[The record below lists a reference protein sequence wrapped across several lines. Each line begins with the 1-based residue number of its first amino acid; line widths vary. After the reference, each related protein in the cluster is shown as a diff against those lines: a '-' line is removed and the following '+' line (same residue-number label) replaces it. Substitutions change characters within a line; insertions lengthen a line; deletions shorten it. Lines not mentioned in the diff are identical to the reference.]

1 MTFGGVFSLILVT
14 LKLLGKI
21 QIGWLICFLPSIIEI
36 VAVTLFIIIYAI
48 LQYKRY
54 KDIWR

>member
-1 MTFGGVFSLILVT
+1 MTFGAVFSLILIT
-14 LKLLGKI
+14 LKLLNKI
-21 QIGWLICFLPSIIEI
+21 QISWLVAFLPSIIEI
-36 VAVTLFIIIYAI
+36 VAVTLFIIIYAM